1 MLMHVCV
8 LSPKTRWNIYWIL
21 VVFHI
26 QFWTNWTNGNAKIFR
41 HDQQWTAILQRWTA
55 ILTDRTMTDMRI
67 PQWAFYYRS
76 HNKVTSAGGLIRIGE
91 CEGFYMQLH
100 ALCKPVNTLLYMPY
114 FFATCLFYGIF
125 WLFDSK
131 IDEKFSEI
139 IFSLHAFW
147 VWDCVNRIDR

>member
-67 PQWAFYYRS
+67 PQWAFHYRS
-76 HNKVTSAGGLIRIGE
+76 HNKVTSAGGLIRIGG

-100 ALCKPVNTLLYMPY
+100 ALCKPVNTLNAI
-114 FFATCLFYGIF
+114 FFCNMFILWHFLTVWQQDWWKILRNYIF
-125 WLFDSK
+125 L
-131 IDEKFSEI
+131 
-139 IFSLHAFW
+139 A
-147 VWDCVNRIDR
+147 RILSVRLC